1 MKSYRAFLIGGGNHQ
16 NVQRTSHTCKRSA
29 FGLSLYSWRLI
40 ALLISWMGVFYF
52 QEFRQFDISRVS
64 LSTIETVWSMKELIC
79 LLGSLGFSGAMLLL
93 LYSLFPDHWRSLWHR
108 QKLARMILE
117 NHWYEVKQTQSEG
130 FFKDLN
136 SSRTRETISY
146 FPKIYY
152 RMKEGLLSI
161 RVQISLGKYQEHY

>member
-1 MKSYRAFLIGGGNHQ
+1 MYKEHRIRARDQHLVYHFILG
-16 NVQRTSHTCKRSA
+16 
-29 FGLSLYSWRLI
+29 WLI

-79 LLGSLGFSGAMLLL
+79 LLEVSVFQELCCCFIFT
-93 LYSLFPDHWRSLWHR
+93 FPDHWRSLWHR

-146 FPKIYY
+146 FPK
-152 RMKEGLLSI
+152 SI
-161 RVQISLGKYQEHY
+161 IE